1 MPTTKR
7 TGPMASQTKSV
18 LLSRL
23 RTIEGHVRGIL
34 RMVEADAYCP
44 EVLIQALA
52 VQRAI
57 DRFNFDLLE
66 SHLESCFVS
75 AVRGGSEADREHA
88 LHELLGIFQASAG
101 LKRSRFGSGVAE
113 RDGGPDL
120 RHASPT
126 PTIDPPARDGR
137 SR

>member
-1 MPTTKR
+1 
-7 TGPMASQTKSV
+7 MASERKGA

-44 EVLIQALA
+44 EILMQALA

-66 SHLESCFVS
+66 SHLESCFIS
-75 AVRGGSEADREHA
+75 AVRGGSETDRERA
-88 LHELLGIFQASAG
+88 LRELLGIFQASVG
-101 LKRSRFGSGVAE
+101 LKGSRFGSGVA
-113 RDGGPDL
+113 DGDGPL
-120 RHASPT
+120 RYCDAPRIPMTELAAH
-126 PTIDPPARDGR
+126 DGNR
-137 SR
+137 R